1 MTVMRVEQC
10 VNCGRTE
17 VCKHGE
23 HEGDDHWFC
32 STFCYEQWIETEE
45 QIEATQKPRC
55 LKCKERITKH
65 AFDLGL
71 CLCPDCL
78 TEQINIAFA
87 NPEAAGVDE

>member
-1 MTVMRVEQC
+1 MTEMRIEQC

-17 VCKHGE
+17 VCKPRS
-23 HEGDDHWFC
+23 GDDFWYC
-32 STFCYEQWIETEE
+32 STFCYEEWLETEE
-45 QIEATQKPRC
+45 RIKATQEPRC
-55 LKCKERITKH
+55 LKCNELMTKH
-65 AFDLGL
+65 AYDLGL